1 MEPANCTVTMYFKS
15 SGKQVIP
22 FYANSWTEINHIVA
36 KLVANEIENNLRN
49 PYCVVVDRF

>member
-15 SGKQVIP
+15 SEKQVIP